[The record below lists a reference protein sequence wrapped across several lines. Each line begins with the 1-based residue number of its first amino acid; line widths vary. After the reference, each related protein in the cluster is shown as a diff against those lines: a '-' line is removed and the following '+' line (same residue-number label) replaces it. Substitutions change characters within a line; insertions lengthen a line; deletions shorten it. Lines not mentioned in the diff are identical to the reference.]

1 MELPESWR
9 FLGAMWWVLHV
20 IVISLTFYLG
30 YIIGQARAERDAR
43 QTFPREDESPEP

>member
-9 FLGAMWWVLHV
+9 FLGGMWWVLHV

-30 YIIGQARAERDAR
+30 YIIGQARAERDAD
-43 QTFPREDESPEP
+43 QVHPHKEESPEP